1 MAILVIV
8 IAVEAPVL
16 LKAYGISYGL
26 WCLHRLFCGSFFYQ
40 FSRNTCNS
48 FSFNASI

>member
-16 LKAYGISYGL
+16 LKAYGTSYG
-26 WCLHRLFCGSFFYQ
+26 FDKY
-40 FSRNTCNS
+40 NTYYLEKIS
-48 FSFNASI
+48 